1 MDNMEQSRGV
11 GLRDFIAQ
19 GTACE
24 GLVKTLEDGR
34 FVHAYL
40 ITGQE
45 GVGKR
50 TLAREIAKKIEE
62 TTAPEDEIAYF
73 M

>member
-24 GLVKTLEDGR
+24 GLVRLWKT
-34 FVHAYL
+34 
-40 ITGQE
+40 
-45 GVGKR
+45 GV
-50 TLAREIAKKIEE
+50 LCMHI
-62 TTAPEDEIAYF
+62 
-73 M
+73 